1 MKLITKIIIL
11 LLIISCDSKVS
22 KSKIEKEHSE
32 LKKPE
37 LKVEINNRSTEFKNN
52 LKCNFETYLEYKDS
66 VPLFMSPNGKIV
78 KYFRFEDEPEYDFG
92 GGFLF
97 KNAELG
103 WLQIGKDEVNPDLEG
118 YWVKSDFIKIGTT
131 NYDNHQISL
140 YEKPDKNSKITG
152 YLHEESYLNVMN
164 CDSNWV
170 YVIKEDNSGWLSPEF
185 ICNNPLTNCN

>member
-1 MKLITKIIIL
+1 MKKLIYFLIP
-11 LLIISCDSKVS
+11 LIIFSCKRFE
-22 KSKIEKEHSE
+22 KKIEKQQSE

-37 LKVEINNRSTEFKNN
+37 LKVEINNIAPELKNN

-78 KYFRFEDEPEYDFG
+78 KYFRFEDDPEYDFG

-97 KNAELG
+97 KNAQLG
-103 WLQIGKDEVNPDLEG
+103 WLQIGKDEFNPDLEG
-118 YWVKSDFIKIGTT
+118 YWIKSDFIKIGTT

-140 YEKPDKNSKITG
+140 YEKPNKNAKITG
-152 YLHEESYLNVMN
+152 YLNEESYLNVLN

-170 YVIKEDNSGWLSPEF
+170 YVIKGDNSGWLSPEF
-185 ICNNPLTNCN
+185 ICNNSETNCN